1 MCQSELRKKSKIFQ
15 EEIQSHSRRGK
26 NTGGG
31 KILKPCVSPSS
42 GRNPKCSGRYPK
54 YFRQKSKVFRKISK
68 IVQEEIQSISGRN
81 PKYFREKSKIV
92 QEEMQKHRRNVKFV
106 CYPCSRDQVKVKIQ
120 EKWKISEIFQ
130 GEIQNSSG
138 RNAKTEAKC

>member
-26 NTGGG
+26 NTGRG

-42 GRNPKCSGRYPK
+42 GRNPK

-138 RNAKTEAKC
+138 RNAKRQAKC

>member
-1 MCQSELRKKSKIFQ
+1 MSAQVQ
-15 EEIQSHSRRGK
+15 EEIQ
-26 NTGGG
+26 N
-31 KILKPCVSPSS
+31 IS
-42 GRNPKCSGRYPK
+42 GRNPKYSGRY
-54 YFRQKSKVFRKISK
+54 
-68 IVQEEIQSISGRN
+68 

-92 QEEMQKHRRNVKFV
+92 QEEMQKHRRNVKSV